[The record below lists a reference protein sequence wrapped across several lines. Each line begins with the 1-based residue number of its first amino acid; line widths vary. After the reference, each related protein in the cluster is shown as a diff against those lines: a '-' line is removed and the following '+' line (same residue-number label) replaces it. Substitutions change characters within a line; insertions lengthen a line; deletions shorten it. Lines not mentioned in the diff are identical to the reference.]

1 METNRIPL
9 FVALSAC
16 ACFFNSVA
24 HAQVMSAQSCPIP
37 GLTVGGYYTFSAIG
51 AGAPGSLLAGGGTS
65 TSSAPATAATSSY
78 SSTELGQLLG
88 GAAGTGAFAA
98 SGTLYLDGV
107 NSVLAFASPTAVIS
121 TPVGGY
127 LINANC
133 SITVTLTDAF
143 GTNNTPISFQGVIL
157 NNGAEI
163 DLGVLQN
170 LIVAPASGS
179 SPYPA
184 TGASGGLY
192 GSNMLVKLVRTASVT
207 CGYGNLSGSYSL
219 VASGT
224 RVVNQMEAPFF
235 MLAVAAFDGGGNIVP
250 PSSLPGPFGGPSAQ
264 SYLELSGTYTVN
276 PDCTG
281 TMTLNIPGPANA
293 TLSLSFV
300 LTPPNVPVDQATL
313 SGARSLPLEI
323 QFSESGPTGTISG
336 YGVVE

>member
-1 METNRIPL
+1 MSVQRRRAFPNHAGAILPNSGSYRRRL
-9 FVALSAC
+9 LH
-16 ACFFNSVA
+16 FF
-24 HAQVMSAQSCPIP
+24 CDR
-37 GLTVGGYYTFSAIG
+37 
-51 AGAPGSLLAGGGTS
+51 AGAPDSLLAGGGTS
-65 TSSAPATAATSSY
+65 TSSASGTAATSGY

-98 SGTLYLDGV
+98 SGTLYLDGA
-107 NSVLAFASPTAVIS
+107 NNILAFASPTAVIS
-121 TPVGGY
+121 TPAGGY

-143 GTNNTPISFQGVIL
+143 GTNYTPVTFQGVIL

-163 DLGVLQN
+163 DLGVLQS
-170 LIVAPASGS
+170 LTATTSSSATSSTSSASD
-179 SPYPA
+179 
-184 TGASGGLY
+184 GLY

-224 RVVNQMEAPFF
+224 RIVNEMEAPFF
-235 MLAVAAFDGGGNIVP
+235 MVAVAAFDGGGNIVP

-293 TLSLSFV
+293 TLSLGFV
-300 LTPPNVPVDQATL
+300 LTPPSVPVDQATL

-323 QFSESGPTGTISG
+323 QFSSSGATGTISG
-336 YGVVE
+336 FGVVE